1 VPTVAGTVFALLTGL
16 FIAGY
21 SVWDK
26 YAVADLHIPPVVEDW
41 ATLVGVTVALAPVA
55 LRDRARLAAVWRCY
69 RPQVLGAAVLS
80 PLAYILVLTALRFT
94 AISVAA
100 PSREVSVLFGVLL
113 GRRLLGEGS
122 LARRLAAAAAIVAG
136 IISVAIG

>member
-1 VPTVAGTVFALLTGL
+1 LGIAFALLTGL
-16 FIAGY
+16 SIAAY
-21 SVWDK
+21 TVWDK
-26 YAVADLHIPPVVEDW
+26 YAVATLHIPPVIEDW
-41 ATLVGVTVALAPVA
+41 AATLGVAVALAPIA
-55 LRDRARLAAVWRCY
+55 LRDRVRLAAVWRAY

-100 PSREVSVLFGVLL
+100 PCREVSVLFGVLL
-113 GRRLLGEGS
+113 GRRMLGEGS
-122 LARRLAAAAAIVAG
+122 LGRRLAAAVAIVAG

>member
-1 VPTVAGTVFALLTGL
+1 LGIAFALLTGL
-16 FIAGY
+16 SIATY
-21 SVWDK
+21 TVWDK
-26 YAVADLHIPPVVEDW
+26 YAVATLHIPPVIEDW
-41 ATLVGVTVALAPVA
+41 AATLGVAVALAPIA
-55 LRDRARLAAVWRCY
+55 LRDRVRLATVWRSY

-100 PSREVSVLFGVLL
+100 PCREVSVLFGVLL
-113 GRRLLGEGS
+113 GRRMLGEGS
-122 LARRLAAAAAIVAG
+122 LGRRLAAAVAIVAG

>member
-1 VPTVAGTVFALLTGL
+1 M
-16 FIAGY
+16 
-21 SVWDK
+21 WDK
-26 YAVADLHIPPVVEDW
+26 YAVATLQIPPVIEDW
-41 ATLVGVTVALAPVA
+41 AATLGVAVALAPVA
-55 LRDRARLAAVWRCY
+55 LRDRTRLATVWRTY

-100 PSREVSVLFGVLL
+100 PCREVSVLFGVLL
-113 GRRLLGEGS
+113 GRRMLGEGNQ
-122 LARRLAAAAAIVAG
+122 ARRLAAAAAIVVG